1 MPDFDAFYGAMK
13 ETENT
18 VFALSPVPL
27 GIVKAGVQQVAVPLA
42 VTAAASHAPLV
53 GPLVGTA
60 IKYGAD
66 AFQGGTHHLAL
77 EVMNSFGQAVVNNIP
92 SGIGLQSGFNAI
104 SGAMSDA
111 TLAGQ
116 DLFTPMIGA
125 VGTAVMLGRT
135 ATNAAVLA
143 FKNVQDMTI
152 NEVLDKG
159 RLDIQKTQAFLQ
171 GAAAFIR
178 RQGLKA
184 ELAVEQGLA
193 KYTPYQPKNQVKDQK
208 QMADQNATVGTP
220 DQNQE
225 QEPETLNTVSGK
237 QNQEEP
243 QAYTTSKSSEDSAE
257 PINAAATT
265 DQSSEQAEDYVLRNL
280 VDKLKQNRVEA
291 DRFVLTLN
299 GEQIFKMN
307 GSEVDKSTHMTE
319 AHQKMLQQALEDPA
333 AFGGNLKITVDGKT
347 LLHIKDG
354 RLLDN
359 SMGLA
364 KDSVKVA
371 MDTPNAAPENVSQ
384 GLWDKYGAGQP
395 NDVLGLSTA
404 AKAAA
409 KEGIKQADI
418 RGMLRQSSFYKEQAA
433 DNQKTADNLVKR
445 TAKNAIQQANKQS
458 QKASQKQEQK
468 QEQKQAVAPAPSY

>member
-1 MPDFDAFYGAMK
+1 MPNFDSFYGAMRD
-13 ETENT
+13 TENT

-27 GIVKAGVQQVAVPLA
+27 GMVKAGVQQVAVPLA
-42 VTAAASHAPLV
+42 VTAAASHTPFV

-77 EVMNSFGQAVVNNIP
+77 EAMSSFGQSVVESIP

-116 DLFTPMIGA
+116 DLATQAIGA

-135 ATNAAVLA
+135 AQNAAVLA

-152 NEVLDKG
+152 NEFLDRS

-171 GAAAFIR
+171 GTAAFVR

-193 KYTPYQPKNQVKDQK
+193 KYTPYQPKTQSEDQK
-208 QMADQNATVGTP
+208 QMA

-243 QAYTTSKSSEDSAE
+243 QAYTTSKTSDDSTE
-257 PINAAATT
+257 PIKAAATT
-265 DQSSEQAEDYVLRNL
+265 GQSSEQAEDYVLRNL

-371 MDTPNAAPENVSQ
+371 MDSPNAAPENVSQ

-418 RGMLRQSSFYKEQAA
+418 RGMLRQSAFYKEQAA

-445 TAKNAIQQANKQS
+445 TAKNAISQANKQS
-458 QKASQKQEQK
+458 QKASQQQEQK

>member
-1 MPDFDAFYGAMK
+1 MPNFDSFYGAMRD
-13 ETENT
+13 TENT
-18 VFALSPVPL
+18 VFALSPIPL
-27 GIVKAGVQQVAVPLA
+27 GVVKAGVQQVAVPLA
-42 VTAAASHAPLV
+42 VTAAASHTPFV

-66 AFQGGTHHLAL
+66 AFQSGTHHLAL
-77 EVMNSFGQAVVNNIP
+77 EAMSSFGQSVAESIP

-116 DLFTPMIGA
+116 DLATQAIGA

-135 ATNAAVLA
+135 AQNAAVLA

-152 NEVLDKG
+152 NEFLDRS

-171 GAAAFIR
+171 GTAAFVR

-193 KYTPYQPKNQVKDQK
+193 KYTPYQPKTQSEDQK
-208 QMADQNATVGTP
+208 QMA

-243 QAYTTSKSSEDSAE
+243 QAYTTSKTSDDSAE
-257 PINAAATT
+257 PIKAAATT
-265 DQSSEQAEDYVLRNL
+265 GQSSEQAEDYVLRNL

-371 MDTPNAAPENVSQ
+371 MDSPNAAPENVSQ

-458 QKASQKQEQK
+458 QNASQKQEQK
-468 QEQKQAVAPAPSY
+468 QEQKQSVAPTASY

>member
-13 ETENT
+13 DTEST

-27 GIVKAGVQQVAVPLA
+27 GIVKAGVQQIAVPLA

-77 EVMNSFGQAVVNNIP
+77 EVMSSFGQSVIEAIP
-92 SGIGLQSGFNAI
+92 SGIGLQSGFNAV
-104 SGAMSDA
+104 SGAMSDV

-152 NEVLDKG
+152 NEFLDRS

-171 GAAAFIR
+171 GTAAFVR

-208 QMADQNATVGTP
+208 QMADQNATMGTP
-220 DQNQE
+220 D
-225 QEPETLNTVSGK
+225 QEPETLNPSGK
-237 QNQEEP
+237 QSQEEP
-243 QAYTTSKSSEDSAE
+243 QAYTTSKTSDDSAE
-257 PINAAATT
+257 PIKAAATT
-265 DQSSEQAEDYVLRNL
+265 DQTSEQAEDYVLRNL

-347 LLHIKDG
+347 LLHIKEG

-371 MDTPNAAPENVSQ
+371 MDSPNAAPENVSQ

-418 RGMLRQSSFYKEQAA
+418 RGMLRQSTFYKEQAA
-433 DNQKTADNLVKR
+433 EDKKTADNLVKR
-445 TAKNAIQQANKQS
+445 TAKNAISQANKQS

-468 QEQKQAVAPAPSY
+468 QKQAVAPGPSY

>member
-1 MPDFDAFYGAMK
+1 MPNFDSFYGAMR

-27 GIVKAGVQQVAVPLA
+27 GVVKAGVQQVAVPLA

-77 EVMNSFGQAVVNNIP
+77 EAMTSFGQSVVESIP

-116 DLFTPMIGA
+116 DLATQAIGA

-135 ATNAAVLA
+135 AQNAAVLA

-152 NEVLDKG
+152 NEFLDRS
-159 RLDIQKTQAFLQ
+159 RLDIQKTQLFLAN
-171 GAAAFIR
+171 AASYVR
-178 RQGLKA
+178 RQGIKA

-193 KYTPYQPKNQVKDQK
+193 KYTPYQPKKQSEDQK
-208 QMADQNATVGTP
+208 QMADQNNVMGTP
-220 DQNQE
+220 D
-225 QEPETLNTVSGK
+225 QEPETLNNSPGK
-237 QNQEEP
+237 PGQEEP

-257 PINAAATT
+257 PIKTAATE
-265 DQSSEQAEDYVLRNL
+265 QSSEQAEDYVLRNL
-280 VDKLKQNRVEA
+280 VDKLKQNRIEA

-404 AKAAA
+404 AKTAA

-418 RGMLRQSSFYKEQAA
+418 RGMLRQSTFYKEQAA

-445 TAKNAIQQANKQS
+445 TAKNAISQANKQS
-458 QKASQKQEQK
+458 QKASQQQEQK
-468 QEQKQAVAPAPSY
+468 QDQKQAMAPGPTY

>member
-1 MPDFDAFYGAMK
+1 MRD
-13 ETENT
+13 TENT
-18 VFALSPVPL
+18 VFALSPIPL
-27 GIVKAGVQQVAVPLA
+27 GVVKAGVQQVAVPLA
-42 VTAAASHAPLV
+42 VTAAASHTPFV

-66 AFQGGTHHLAL
+66 AFQSGTHHLAL
-77 EVMNSFGQAVVNNIP
+77 EAMSSFGQSVAESIP

-116 DLFTPMIGA
+116 DLATQAIGA

-135 ATNAAVLA
+135 AQNAAVLA

-152 NEVLDKG
+152 NEFLDRS

-171 GAAAFIR
+171 GTAAFVR

-193 KYTPYQPKNQVKDQK
+193 KYTPYQPKTQSEDQK
-208 QMADQNATVGTP
+208 QMA

-243 QAYTTSKSSEDSAE
+243 QAYTTSKTSDDSAE
-257 PINAAATT
+257 PIKAAATT
-265 DQSSEQAEDYVLRNL
+265 GQSSEQAEDYVLRNL

-371 MDTPNAAPENVSQ
+371 MDSPNAAPENVSQ

-458 QKASQKQEQK
+458 QNASQKQEQK
-468 QEQKQAVAPAPSY
+468 QEQKQSVAPTASY

>member
-1 MPDFDAFYGAMK
+1 MPDFDAFYGAMR

-27 GIVKAGVQQVAVPLA
+27 GVVKAGVQQVAVPLA
-42 VTAAASHAPLV
+42 VTAAASHTPLV

-77 EVMNSFGQAVVNNIP
+77 EAMSSFGQSVAESIP

-116 DLFTPMIGA
+116 DLATQAIGA

-135 ATNAAVLA
+135 AQNAAVLA

-152 NEVLDKG
+152 NEFLDRS

-171 GAAAFIR
+171 GTAAFVR

-193 KYTPYQPKNQVKDQK
+193 KYTPYQPKTQSEDQK
-208 QMADQNATVGTP
+208 QMADQNATMGTP
-220 DQNQE
+220 G
-225 QEPETLNTVSGK
+225 QEPETLNPSGK
-237 QNQEEP
+237 QSQEEP

-371 MDTPNAAPENVSQ
+371 MDSPTAAPENVSQ

-418 RGMLRQSSFYKEQAA
+418 RGMLRQSTFYKEEAA
-433 DNQKTADNLVKR
+433 KDQKTADNLVKR
-445 TAKNAIQQANKQS
+445 TAKNAINQANKQS
-458 QKASQKQEQK
+458 QTASQKQDQK
-468 QEQKQAVAPAPSY
+468 QVVAQAF